1 MDEKALEKLNS
12 ELAKLG
18 DTIDSKLKGYAEK
31 SVNKDE
37 FEKATKELKAELE
50 GQIKEYLKR
59 DAALQEQVDAI
70 DTAMKR
76 IPSGPTKKTS
86 LKEAIKG
93 VLDEKMLKDLREG
106 RIKSTGDLHLKT
118 VEDMTQANSF
128 ESTEVVQAMRVPGIV
143 YDPDRSARV
152 RDFISAGTTNSNAV
166 SYVYEYAFDD
176 STDIT
181 AEGSDYKQ
189 SAFDLKVVS
198 VNVRKITNYI
208 IISEEMLD
216 DVEGLVSYISVR
228 LPSKLKLKED
238 QQLLYGDGLGINI
251 KGITEYA
258 AAYSDV
264 LADSDVNRFDVL
276 MAACNQ
282 ATVAEYRP
290 TAIMLH
296 PTDAMLMKLTKDDNG
311 QYIFPWI
318 YANGNVSVDGIPVVT
333 NTAMTVG
340 DFLVGDFK
348 LGAQVFDRRQA
359 AIEFTNVNEDNFIKG
374 MITVR
379 ASERIALAVYRNNA
393 FVYGTFAAALASGS
407 A

>member
-1 MDEKALEKLNS
+1 MDEKALEKLNA

-18 DTIDSKLKGYAEK
+18 ETIDSKLKSYAEK
-31 SVNKDE
+31 SVDKAEFDRVKDL
-37 FEKATKELKAELE
+37 LKAELE
-50 GQIKEYLKR
+50 TKMKDYLEKN
-59 DAALQEQVDAI
+59 AKLQEQVDAL

-76 IPSGPTKKTS
+76 VNAEPKKKGS
-86 LKEAIKG
+86 LKDAIKE

-106 RIKSTGDLHLKT
+106 RIKSTGDLYLKT

-143 YDPDRSARV
+143 YDPDRSQRV
-152 RDFISAGTTNSNAV
+152 RDLISTGTTSSNAI
-166 SYVYEYAFDD
+166 SYVYEYAYDD
-176 STDIT
+176 ATDIT

-189 SAFDLKVVS
+189 GAFDLKVASVS
-198 VNVRKITNYI
+198 VRKITNYI
-208 IISEEMLD
+208 IISEEMLE

-238 QQLLYGDGLGINI
+238 SQLLYGDGTGINI

-264 LADSDVNRFDVL
+264 LADSLINRFDVL

-282 ATVAEYRP
+282 ATIAEYRP
-290 TAIMLH
+290 TAIVLH
-296 PTDAMLMKLTKDDNG
+296 PTDAMLLKLEKDSTG
-311 QYIFPWI
+311 QYVFPWV
-318 YANGNVSVDGIPVVT
+318 YMNGAVSVDGIPVIT
-333 NTAMTVG
+333 TTAMTVG

-359 AIEFTNVNEDNFIKG
+359 SIEFTNVNEDNFIKG

-393 FVYGTFAAALASGS
+393 FVYGTFGAALAQGS